1 MNKPTNTSRRMAFNT
16 NSNSLISK
24 PKKGQLLPSSHSNLC
39 TLLFF
44 IVLFTIPALFVL
56 RTSTPSSA
64 ICSNDNQPWSGDLR
78 AAEFSW
84 NRLSFMSSDH
94 GGSSHVKLKIAVFS
108 RKWPIDTVPGGM
120 ERHAFTLHSALARRG
135 HEVHVFTSPIRD
147 QAFPSSTTSSLGVVI
162 HSHEGESGKYKY
174 NRAWELFEKENNQG
188 DGSLPSSS
196 SAAAA
201 SPFFDVIHSESV
213 ALPYWRAR
221 NVPTLVV
228 TWHGIAYEA
237 LQSSIYQDLTR
248 NPKEA
253 ILPEVNTSLYGLVP
267 KLINEI
273 RFFHNYAQH
282 VAISNSC
289 GEILRDVYQIP
300 KRRVHVIVNG
310 VDENEF
316 GEDKKLGTEFR
327 SRIGV
332 PMNASLVLGVAGRLV
347 KDKGHP
353 LLFEAISKF
362 ITDHP
367 NAYLVVAGSGP
378 WEQRYRELGPQVLVL
393 GSMAPSELKA
403 FYNSIDVFVNP
414 TLRPQGLDLTLM
426 EAMMS
431 GTPVMASRFASIK
444 GTIIVDNE
452 FGFMFSPNVDSL
464 LEVLEMAAAEGAE
477 RLAQRGDACREYAAS
492 MFTAT
497 KMALAH
503 ERLFL
508 CAIWPSNE
516 LSELLMS
523 SPNEDN
529 TSLPTQ
535 VSSHV
540 FVNLLDSII
549 ADVASECHRI
559 AKLGLDR
566 NLEEEEE
573 LKLSASAGLDATKF
587 VVDMFGQTHPPVA
600 NEVFECINCCCWE
613 GRKARLKA
621 TRNSTAAACQCR
633 MTQN

>member
-1 MNKPTNTSRRMAFNT
+1 MNKPTNTSRRMAFNTHIT

-24 PKKGQLLPSSHSNLC
+24 PKKGQLLASSHSNLC

-135 HEVHVFTSPIRD
+135 HEVHVFTSPVRD

-162 HSHEGESGKYKY
+162 HSHEGESGKYRY
-174 NRAWELFEKENNQG
+174 NRAWELFEKENNQR
-188 DGSLPSSS
+188 DGSLTSSS

-221 NVPTLVV
+221 NVPNLVV

-316 GEDKKLGTEFR
+316 GEDKQLGTEFR

-464 LEVLEMAAAEGAE
+464 LEVLEMASAEGAE

-508 CAIWPSNE
+508 CIKN
-516 LSELLMS
+516 
-523 SPNEDN
+523 
-529 TSLPTQ
+529 
-535 VSSHV
+535 
-540 FVNLLDSII
+540 
-549 ADVASECHRI
+549 
-559 AKLGLDR
+559 
-566 NLEEEEE
+566 
-573 LKLSASAGLDATKF
+573 
-587 VVDMFGQTHPPVA
+587 QTFCSYP
-600 NEVFECINCCCWE
+600 
-613 GRKARLKA
+613 
-621 TRNSTAAACQCR
+621 
-633 MTQN
+633 